1 MWGWSVR
8 KFDFSTLFQMF
19 ARLKLILY
27 VILFVIRLE
36 LLYIYKNDLE
46 YFQEQSGIIV
56 HLTIVQETALL
67 QLVY

>member
-1 MWGWSVR
+1 MR